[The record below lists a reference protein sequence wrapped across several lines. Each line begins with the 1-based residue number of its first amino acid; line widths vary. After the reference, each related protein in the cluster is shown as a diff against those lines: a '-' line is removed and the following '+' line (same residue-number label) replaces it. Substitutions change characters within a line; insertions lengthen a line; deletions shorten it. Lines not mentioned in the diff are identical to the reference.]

1 MKIVALIFLLA
12 YNTGMDKWVLTG
24 PKTLA
29 KQLQTES
36 AVSPTQVKV
45 KVTHILISNY
55 DSLIYSGD
63 LKVTY
68 PKVIGRFAI
77 GIVTDLGSECYGLEK
92 GARVYLEPAR
102 ACRACLACKSGNTA
116 NCESVKIAGRDFDG
130 FMRDFVV
137 CEYNE
142 VCPLPDSVDDL
153 HALCIENVA
162 LAENI
167 FDRLNLNAG
176 SKVAIVGG
184 GFFGSILTQV
194 ALYHKFIPI
203 VIDNYK
209 QNIERL
215 KRNGVYYAFEADDD
229 LLNNIMDATSGS
241 LCDGAIYTSC
251 CKLSTAIPARV
262 LAKKKDMVLGGFSTV
277 SSLFDT
283 QHMFEKGLRMYAVS
297 DGYDYT
303 EVAINMLVHGAINLD
318 SFEKRILTDFTPETL
333 LQEQL
338 NNLAYNGTMTI
349 LKLVL

>member
-1 MKIVALIFLLA
+1 
-12 YNTGMDKWVLTG
+12 MDKWVLTG
-24 PKTLA
+24 PKTLVR
-29 KQLQTES
+29 QLQTES
-36 AVSPTQVKV
+36 SISPTQVKV
-45 KVTHILISNY
+45 KVTHILLSDY
-55 DSLIYSGD
+55 DALLYSGD
-63 LKVTY
+63 IKVTY

-77 GIVTDLGSECYGLEK
+77 GIVTELGSKCYGLEK
-92 GARVYLEPAR
+92 GSRVYLEPAR
-102 ACRACLACKSGNTA
+102 ACRACYSCKSGNVA
-116 NCESVKIAGRDFDG
+116 NCENVKIAGHDFDG

-142 VCPLPDSVDDL
+142 VALLPDSVDDM

-176 SKVAIVGG
+176 SRVAIVGG

-215 KRNGVYYAFEADDD
+215 KKSGVYYAFEADDD
-229 LLNNIMDATSGS
+229 LLTNIMDATSGS

-277 SSLFDT
+277 ASLFDT
-283 QHMFEKGLRMYAVS
+283 QHMYEKGLRMYAVS

-303 EVAINMLVHGAINLD
+303 DVAINMMVHGAINLEL
-318 SFEKRILTDFTPETL
+318 FEKQVLSDFNPEPL
-333 LQEQL
+333 LQEKL
-338 NNLAYNGTMTI
+338 DNIAYNGKMTI